1 MGSAE
6 VPDGPGRGVTMLE
19 INHRFYEPLWE
30 RSRLVPPQRFNTWPL
45 VRGLVS
51 SPQLRLEVAP
61 GLSPRLPLEGTQF
74 VDMSGAA
81 VAKLRER
88 GAEAD
93 VGLASNLPCDDKTMD
108 LIGAFD
114 IIEHVENDEDVLS
127 EISRVAAPGAT
138 LLLSAPLHA
147 SRWTSFDVL
156 VGHARRYRPA
166 DLLSKLARHGWSVA
180 RSGVYGIQPRS
191 SRLLDFVVW
200 SFQHN
205 PSRAQWGYSRV
216 ILPLGAFFQKKL
228 ELASGMI
235 EVDDVDEVLLV
246 CERSPFPPS

>member
-1 MGSAE
+1 VA
-6 VPDGPGRGVTMLE
+6 VPEGPRARVPLLE
-19 INHRFYEPLWE
+19 INRRFYEPLWE
-30 RSRLVPPQRFNTWPL
+30 RSRLVAPQRFNTWPL

-61 GLSPRLPLEGTQF
+61 GLSPRLPLEGTRF
-74 VDMSGAA
+74 IDMSDAA

-88 GAEAD
+88 GAKAD
-93 VGLASNLPCDDKTMD
+93 VGLASSLPYGDKTMN

-147 SRWTSFDVL
+147 ARWTSFDAL
-156 VGHARRYRPA
+156 VGHGRRYRPV
-166 DLLSKLARHGWSVA
+166 DLVTKLARHGWSVA
-180 RSGVYGIQPRS
+180 RSGAYGIQPRS

-200 SFQHN
+200 SFEHR
-205 PSRAQWGYSRV
+205 PSRAQWWYSRV

-228 ELASGMI
+228 DLASGMI

-246 CERSPFPPS
+246 CKRLPSPPS